1 MATRGTGSEYG
12 KGGGLV
18 RHDRSR
24 SMGAGLALAGVLTL
38 ATTLAGCDVVNN
50 IAGRLGGRQDNRAAA
65 FAAMAGGGF
74 GGGQAAALPV
84 VTAEVGRE
92 TVSSFLVAT
101 TTLTPDRAIDV
112 VARTGGAVISVLAQ
126 EGDAV
131 REGQVLARL
140 DQEDARLALA
150 EAEAH
155 YENIQREHART
166 AELAK
171 HGGATDQELES
182 QRYQIELRTIAL
194 DRARQQLDDTE
205 VRSPLAG
212 IVGERAVEEGA
223 TISANT
229 RLFHVLDPDPLL
241 AVIHIPESGR
251 RNLSVGQAVA
261 VQAAGDVQAAGE
273 ITRISPVVD
282 AESGTVKVTVEL
294 DDSQAPGALLPGT
307 FVTVQVPTETRP
319 NALVVPKRAILLERD
334 QNIVYRVQEGA
345 AVRTPVVVG
354 LSAHDLV
361 EITGGLSMGDVVVTV
376 GQESLRDGAAVR
388 AAGEPLPETAAAG
401 GAAGGQRGG
410 GGGGFDI
417 SQMPA
422 ERRQMLVQR
431 LLANPEIKKAYDE
444 KLKEDPSLADDPAKR
459 LEFFRE
465 QIAAQG
471 GLQAIFGGGARGGG
485 GAAAGGGARQ
495 GAGGAA
501 ATGTGGQAGGAAR
514 QPAAPEDEGQQAA
527 AADTGQTGD
536 EATAAAAGETRGGTA
551 TEGGGGQRRAGGGPG
566 GAGITLAQLP
576 EDRRE
581 RVVQRLLQNPEVKQ
595 AYEAK
600 LTEDPSLENDEARR
614 LEFLQE
620 QLQAIGG
627 FRALFGGGGGGGGG
641 FGN

>member
-1 MATRGTGSEYG
+1 M
-12 KGGGLV
+12 
-18 RHDRSR
+18 RHDRPR
-24 SMGAGLALAGVLTL
+24 SMGVGLALAGLLTL

-50 IAGRLGGRQDNRAAA
+50 IVGSLGGRQDNRGAA

-131 REGQVLARL
+131 REGQILARL
-140 DQEDARLALA
+140 DPEDARLALA

-212 IVGERAVEEGA
+212 IVGERTVEEGA

-261 VQAAGDVQAAGE
+261 VQAAGDVQAAGV

-294 DDSQAPGALLPGT
+294 DDSGAPGALLPGT

-361 EITGGLSMGDVVVTV
+361 EITGGLSIGDVVVTV

-401 GAAGGQRGG
+401 AAAGGQRGG

-417 SQMPA
+417 SQIPA

-444 KLKEDPSLADDPAKR
+444 KLKEDPSLADDQAKR

-471 GLQAIFGGGARGGG
+471 GLQAIFGGGARGGAG
-485 GAAAGGGARQ
+485 GAGGGARQ

-514 QPAAPEDEGQQAA
+514 QPAAAEDEGQQTAEAGAGQTGAGATAAEAGEARGDAA
-527 AADTGQTGD
+527 AA
-536 EATAAAAGETRGGTA
+536 
-551 TEGGGGQRRAGGGPG
+551 GGGGQRRAGGGPG
-566 GAGITLAQLP
+566 GGPGGGGITLAQLP
-576 EDRRE
+576 EERRE
-581 RVVQRLLQNPEVKQ
+581 RVVQRLLQNAEVKQ

-600 LTEDPSLENDEARR
+600 LKEDPSLENDEARR

-627 FRALFGGGGGGGGG
+627 FRALFGGGGGGGG